1 MRSALAA
8 VVETGGLAA
17 ALLLPLWFN
26 PYARVPFEPV
36 KIALSWGIVAVMTL
50 AWLGWR
56 LPVLRRLPHSEANSS
71 TGRRLL
77 FWTTLAYAGV
87 VLFATALSVNPM
99 LSLLGTPDNPRGT
112 VTILAGVLFCWL
124 LADVL
129 RRPTQINRLVQVLIL
144 ASVPVMVY
152 GYAQALGLDPLPWI
166 TDSVSPVHATLGRSN
181 FLGAYLAMVAPWT
194 LALVLLGSRY
204 GKDAYSTN
212 GVPGGPCS
220 VRSRYGDD
228 ASWEPSLP
236 STSEERRDP
245 ADGAAFGSSRFLI
258 VLTLQVVC
266 LALTLAR
273 GAWLGLTVGCV
284 VFLAL
289 LALRWRERRLW
300 QAAGLALVVGCS
312 VLAAM
317 TFVRLPAGNE
327 QATAAGMSYPELRT
341 ESALR
346 RSVIWQHALA
356 LIPARWPLGYGPATF
371 QQVFSA
377 RYPPGTLYQGA
388 DAVVD
393 DPHNLLLERLLA
405 TGMLGLAAYGGV
417 VAAFVKLGLGLWRRS
432 EGLATVQTPTRPAV
446 RASSAQ
452 RRHDALTAAA
462 LASVAAYLTQAL
474 FNPDVVVL
482 SMLFWL
488 ALAIMV
494 ALDWTSIF

>member
-26 PYARVPFEPV
+26 PYARVPFEPA
-36 KIALSWGIVAVMTL
+36 KITLFWGIVAVMTL

-56 LPVLRRLPHSEANSS
+56 LSTLRRLSHSQTSPPVQ
-71 TGRRLL
+71 GRPLL
-77 FWTTLAYAGV
+77 WATLAYASI
-87 VLFATALSVNPM
+87 VLFATAVSVNPM

-112 VTILAGVLFCWL
+112 VTILAGVLFFWL

-129 RRPTQINRLVQVLIL
+129 RRPAQVHRLVQVLIL
-144 ASVPVMVY
+144 ASVPVAVY
-152 GYAQALGLDPLPWI
+152 GFAQALGLDPLPWI
-166 TDSVSPVHATLGRSN
+166 TDSVSPVHGTLGRSN

-204 GKDAYSTN
+204 GE
-212 GVPGGPCS
+212 
-220 VRSRYGDD
+220 D
-228 ASWEPSLP
+228 ASWEPSWR
-236 STSEERRDP
+236 STLEGRGVSTF
-245 ADGAAFGSSRFLI
+245 GAAARSSRFVVVLI
-258 VLTLQVVC
+258 LQVVC

-284 VFLAL
+284 LFLLL

-300 QAAGLALVVGCS
+300 QAAGLALVVCCS

-317 TFVRLPAGNE
+317 TFVRLPAGAE
-327 QATAAGMSYPELRT
+327 QAAAAGMNYPELRT

-356 LIPARWPLGYGPATF
+356 LVPARWPLGYGPATF
-371 QQVFSA
+371 EQVFST
-377 RYPPGTLYQGA
+377 RYPPGTLYQGR

-405 TGMLGLAAYGGV
+405 TGVIGLIAYGMV
-417 VAAFVKLGLGLWRRS
+417 VTAFVKLGLDPWRRS
-432 EGLATVQTPTRPAV
+432 GGLAAAQDLAMAAYSIQAPSGPAA
-446 RASSAQ
+446 REGSK
-452 RRHDALTAAA
+452 RHWRDALTAAA

-494 ALDWTSIF
+494 ALDRIGIL